1 MYNAL
6 GAVKAPETF
15 DADYY
20 LAIVTVLP
28 ILMVAIEV
36 LANFAK
42 SVSSKTQHDLP
53 TPLYVL
59 VSFFYL
65 FCPVIAA
72 IGIVTGVLA
81 LMYRE
86 TNAAYQWITFMCF
99 MGVIVFLA
107 IASVVY
113 LLASDPAKGAQ
124 KIFKRPIFKRREADH

>member
-72 IGIVTGVLA
+72 IGIVAGVLA
-81 LMYRE
+81 LMYRR
-86 TNAAYQWITFMCF
+86 NKCCIPMDYFHMLYGSNCF
-99 MGVIVFLA
+99 LGYRVSRLP
-107 IASVVY
+107 SR
-113 LLASDPAKGAQ
+113 LRS
-124 KIFKRPIFKRREADH
+124 R